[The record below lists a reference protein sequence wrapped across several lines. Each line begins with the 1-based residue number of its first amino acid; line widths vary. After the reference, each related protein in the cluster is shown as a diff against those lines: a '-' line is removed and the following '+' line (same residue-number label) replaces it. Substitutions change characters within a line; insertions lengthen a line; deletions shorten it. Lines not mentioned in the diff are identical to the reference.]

1 MGSYSVQGSRL
12 EGKGMANILVVDDD
26 TRITTFL
33 CEQLTS
39 KGHNCTFKSR
49 GEPALES
56 VIQNP
61 VDLLILDVMLP
72 DVSGFEVC
80 RRIRANTDLYTLP
93 ILLLSSMDSDE
104 EITHGLAQGADD
116 YVTKPFNTPA
126 LIGRIENLLATN
138 LSAPLTDDMTGLPT
152 AKSIKLEIQKA
163 ITNRTEFI
171 VGYIELF
178 RINEFF
184 KDAGR
189 DAQAKALRHFGR
201 CLHMCAREV
210 SPKFFSI
217 GHMGGG
223 HFVYII
229 SSDHSQTYS
238 DRVVSVWHKHRAR
251 FLEELGKP
259 TQLKAWQQQKTLEFL
274 MCITKRDSDSKAS
287 SRDLFE
293 ILSHLRTKASENGQ
307 MGVVADRRI

>member
-1 MGSYSVQGSRL
+1 MGTYTFQGSRL

-26 TRITTFL
+26 ARITTFL
-33 CEQLTS
+33 CEQLTG

-49 GEPALES
+49 GKPALES
-56 VIQNP
+56 VVQNP

-93 ILLLSSMDSDE
+93 ILLLSSMNSEE
-104 EITHGLAQGADD
+104 EIAHGLAQGADD

-138 LSAPLTDDMTGLPT
+138 MTAPLTDDMTGLPT
-152 AKSIKLEIQKA
+152 AKSVKLEIQKS

-171 VGYIELF
+171 IGYIELI

-201 CLHMCAREV
+201 CIHMCARDV
-210 SPKFFSI
+210 KPTSFSI

-223 HFVYII
+223 HFVYIV
-229 SSDHSQTYS
+229 SPEHSQAYS
-238 DRVVSVWHKHRAR
+238 DRVVHVWEKHRAR
-251 FLEELGKP
+251 FLEENGKP
-259 TQLKAWQQQKTLEFL
+259 AQLRGWHQHKTLEFL
-274 MCITKRDSDSKAS
+274 MCLTKRDSESKAS

-293 ILSHLRTKASENGQ
+293 ILTHLRTKASENGQ
-307 MGVVADRRI
+307 TGVVADRRI

>member
-1 MGSYSVQGSRL
+1 MGTYAFQGSRL

-33 CEQLTS
+33 CEQLTG

-56 VIQNP
+56 VVQNP

-93 ILLLSSMDSDE
+93 ILLLSSMNSEE
-104 EITHGLAQGADD
+104 EIAHGLAQGADD
-116 YVTKPFNTPA
+116 YVTKPFNTSA

-152 AKSIKLEIQKA
+152 AKSVKLEIQKS
-163 ITNRTEFI
+163 ITDRTHFI
-171 VGYIELF
+171 IGYIELI

-201 CLHMCAREV
+201 CLHMCAREIK
-210 SPKFFSI
+210 PKFFSI

-229 SSDHSQTYS
+229 SPEHSQPYS
-238 DRVVSVWHKHRAR
+238 ERVVHVWQKHRTR

-259 TQLKAWQQQKTLEFL
+259 AQLKAWQQHKTLELL

-293 ILSHLRTKASENGQ
+293 ILSHLRTKASQNGQ
-307 MGVVADRRI
+307 TGLVADRRI